1 MSLGRSTLRVDAR
14 DKVTGAARYPAD
26 LQPPGP
32 LHARV
37 VFSGRPHAR
46 MRAMD
51 VAAAEATPGVV
62 AVFTAAD
69 VPVNEYGLTMF
80 DQPVLVGLGGTG
92 RSKVA
97 ADVSRWEADQIA
109 IVVAETQDAADAGAE
124 RVVVEWEDL
133 PVVGDLDAALT
144 DQVLVRPDLHPDSN
158 TYLTY
163 RLRKGDP
170 AAGWAEADV
179 VVEGTYE
186 LPYQE
191 HAYLQPEAG
200 VTWIDE
206 EGRVTVAVAG
216 QWTHEDQEQ
225 VAHALDLPLERIR
238 VVYPA
243 IGGAFGGREDMSL
256 QIVMALASWRL
267 AERGERRPIRCQWSR
282 EESIVGHHKRHRGR
296 VKARWGATADGRVV
310 VAEATCHLDAGAY
323 NYTTNKV
330 LGNLHLCVSG
340 PYEIAHLS
348 VDSHG
353 VLTNAVPG
361 GAFRGFGAPQGAF
374 VAETQMNK
382 LAERL
387 GLDPVEIRRRNVL
400 RDGSIGPTGTEMPP
414 GVSLPVVVDR
424 CAAAAGWDAPLAAVE
439 AESPFGSLP
448 ASPDALRRGRGF
460 ACGFKNVGFSFGF
473 PERCVARIVLHGVD
487 DLDGDADADVIS
499 RVELFH
505 AGAEVGQG
513 SHTAFVQMAAEA
525 VGVPVDRVEPVFSD
539 TAFTGDSGSASA
551 SRLTW
556 MSGNAILGAAE
567 EADKAWRAGDR
578 PAVGELRFVP
588 PPTEPLDAVS
598 SLVTPNFAYTYGAQ
612 AIDLS
617 VDVETGHIVV
627 HDAVC
632 AVDAGRAV
640 NPDLVAGQIE
650 GGVVQAHGYA
660 ITEDLQVRAGCI
672 VNPRLST
679 YLMPGI
685 LDIPRRITPVIV
697 EEPDPRGPW
706 GVRGVAEM
714 PMIPYTPA
722 VVAALHDAT
731 GVWFDSFPLTP
742 DRVVAGLRA
751 HGVR

>member
-1 MSLGRSTLRVDAR
+1 
-14 DKVTGAARYPAD
+14 VTGAARYPAD
-26 LQPPGP
+26 LQPLDP

-46 MRAMD
+46 MLSME
-51 VAAAEATPGVV
+51 VAAAETSPGVV
-62 AVFTAAD
+62 AVFTASD

-80 DQPVLVGLGGTG
+80 DQPVMVGLADTG
-92 RSKVA
+92 RSRVA
-97 ADVSRWEADQIA
+97 ADVSRWEGDQIA
-109 IVVAETQDAADAGAE
+109 IVVAETQEAADAGAE
-124 RVVVEWEDL
+124 SISVQWEDL
-133 PVVGDLDAALT
+133 PVVGDLDAALS
-144 DQVLVRPDLHPDSN
+144 DEVLVRPDLHPESN
-158 TYLTY
+158 VYITY
-163 RLRKGDP
+163 RLRKGD
-170 AAGWAEADV
+170 AAVGWAAADV
-179 VVEGTYE
+179 VVEGTYHV
-186 LPYQE
+186 PYQE

-200 VTWIDE
+200 VSWIDE
-206 EGRVTVAVAG
+206 EDRITVAVAG
-216 QWTHEDQEQ
+216 QWVHEDQEQ
-225 VAHALDLPLERIR
+225 IAHALDLPAGRIR
-238 VVYPA
+238 VLYPA

-267 AERGERRPIRCQWSR
+267 ADRGERRPIRCQWSR
-282 EESIVGHHKRHRGR
+282 EESMVGHHKRHRGR
-296 VKARWGATADGRVV
+296 VQARWGATADGKVV

-340 PYEIAHLS
+340 PYEIPHLA
-348 VDSHG
+348 VDSYG

-374 VAETQMNK
+374 VAETQMNR
-382 LAERL
+382 LAEQL
-387 GLDPVEIRRRNVL
+387 GMDPVEIRRRNVL
-400 RDGSIGPTGTEMPP
+400 RDGSLGPTGTEMPP
-414 GVSLPVVVDR
+414 GVSLPVVIER
-424 CAAAAGWDAPLAAVE
+424 CAEVAGWGRPIGSTGRLDRGPV
-439 AESPFGSLP
+439 SPFGSLP
-448 ASPDALRRGRGF
+448 AVPGVLRRGRGF

-473 PERCVARIVLHGVD
+473 PERCEARIVLHGD
-487 DLDGDADADVIS
+487 EDADVVERI
-499 RVELFH
+499 ELFH

-513 SHTAFVQMAAEA
+513 SHTALTQMAAEA

-539 TAFTGDSGSASA
+539 TAVTGDSGSASA

-567 EADKAWRAGDR
+567 EAEKRWRAGDR
-578 PAVGELRFVP
+578 PATGEFRFVP
-588 PPTEPLDAVS
+588 PPTEPLDDVA

-612 AIDLS
+612 AIDLT

-627 HDAVC
+627 NDAVC

-650 GGVVQAHGYA
+650 GGVVQAHGYV
-660 ITEDLQVRAGCI
+660 ITEDLQVRDGRI

-685 LDIPRRITPVIV
+685 LDIPLRVTPVIV

-714 PMIPYTPA
+714 PMIPYAAA

-731 GVWFDSFPLTP
+731 GVWFEAFPLTP

-751 HGVR
+751 HGIGGSP